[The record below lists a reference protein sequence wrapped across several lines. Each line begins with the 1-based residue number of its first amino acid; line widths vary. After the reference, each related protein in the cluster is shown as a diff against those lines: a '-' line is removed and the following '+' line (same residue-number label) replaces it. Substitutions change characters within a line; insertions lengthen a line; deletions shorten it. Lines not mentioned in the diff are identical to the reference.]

1 MSRMIESVEHD
12 RAADF
17 SRIGRSGELVLDY
30 VHQGSKTILTHSNSR
45 SPWHFFPP
53 ILLDETGAAYTL
65 LVNPSG
71 GLVGGDHLDL
81 RATLGPDSHVLFS
94 TPSANRIYRSATDAV
109 RQEIRLTVGSGAIL
123 EWAPELTIPFLGS
136 RFNQTLHVAL
146 EYGGTLILWDALAAG
161 RIAKGERWRFTSFD
175 NEIRVTTPSGR
186 TVLERYSLS
195 SDKVMCCAG
204 LAEDWGYVA
213 SLFLLNEAVEDEVWK
228 RLEEKV
234 LPILED
240 RQGRVLGGVSEPAV
254 RGRVVKLLAKSA
266 PDLNATFESI
276 WAAAR
281 ALLWGLPFPAL
292 RRY

>member
-1 MSRMIESVEHD
+1 MIEQ
-12 RAADF
+12 ADF
-17 SRIGRSGELVLDY
+17 TRIGRTGELVLDY
-30 VHQGSKTILTHSNSR
+30 IRQGSKTILRYSTSR

-53 ILLDETGAAYTL
+53 MALDETGAAYTL

-71 GLVGGDHLDL
+71 GLLGGDHLSL
-81 RATLGPDSHVLFS
+81 RATLGPESHVLFS
-94 TPSANRIYRSATDAV
+94 TPSANRVYRSIAERS
-109 RQEIRLTVGSGAIL
+109 RQEIQLIVGADAIL
-123 EWAPELTIPFLGS
+123 EWVPELTIPFLGS
-136 RFNQTLHVAL
+136 RFSQRLQVTLGS
-146 EYGGTLILWDALAAG
+146 GGTLILWDALAAG
-161 RIAKGERWRFTSFD
+161 RIARGERWKFTSFD
-175 NEIRVTTPSGR
+175 NEIRITTSSGA
-186 TVLERYSLS
+186 TVLERYTLS
-195 SDKVMCCAG
+195 SEKAMCGVG
-204 LAEDWGYVA
+204 LAEDWDYVA
-213 SLFLLNEAVEDEVWK
+213 SMFLLNEAVEEEVWK
-228 RLEEKV
+228 RLEEKI

>member
-1 MSRMIESVEHD
+1 MIEPVEHD
-12 RAADF
+12 RADDF
-17 SRIGRSGELVLDY
+17 TRIGRTGELVLDY
-30 VHQGSKTILTHSNSR
+30 IRLGSKTILRHSSSR

-53 ILLDETGAAYTL
+53 MALDETGTAYTL

-71 GLVGGDHLDL
+71 GLVAGDHLSF

-94 TPSANRIYRSATDAV
+94 TPSANRVYRSIAEPS
-109 RQEIRLTVGSGAIL
+109 RQKIQLTVGAGAIL
-123 EWAPELTIPFLGS
+123 EWVPELTIPFSGS

-146 EYGGTLILWDALAAG
+146 ESGGALLLWDAFAAG
-161 RIAKGERWRFTSFD
+161 RIARGERWRFTSFD
-175 NEIRVTTPSGR
+175 NEIRVTTSSGAS
-186 TVLERYSLS
+186 VLERYGLS
-195 SDKVMCCAG
+195 DSATSGGG
-204 LAEDWGYVA
+204 LAECWDYVA
-213 SLFLLNEAVEDEVWK
+213 SLYLFSEAMEEELWK
-228 RLEEKV
+228 RLEEKIV
-234 LPILED
+234 PILED